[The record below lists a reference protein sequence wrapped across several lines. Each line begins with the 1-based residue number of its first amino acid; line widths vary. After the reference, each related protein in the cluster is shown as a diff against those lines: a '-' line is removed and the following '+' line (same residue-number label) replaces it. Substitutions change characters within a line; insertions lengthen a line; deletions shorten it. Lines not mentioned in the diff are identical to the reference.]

1 MFDFL
6 KTFFQGLIYLLLSPV
21 ILAFLAIYM
30 VYSFFVFLFMF
41 IKRVIM
47 FFKGEN
53 MKEGMKIDKVS
64 QLHLDNQD
72 AEKEALQ
79 AVNPTPMI
87 NVQSTS
93 APQPI
98 IIQTDEQGRLKNIK
112 VLNTNPVDAQPSIE
126 NQVFQQLEAKEKD
139 ND

>member
-1 MFDFL
+1 
-6 KTFFQGLIYLLLSPV
+6 
-21 ILAFLAIYM
+21 
-30 VYSFFVFLFMF
+30 
-41 IKRVIM
+41 
-47 FFKGEN
+47 